1 MDHSVSPEEAIRRLT
16 EGNRRFADDRM
27 THPHLGGGRR
37 TELLEG
43 QQPFAVV
50 LTCSDSRVPPELLF
64 DCGLGDIFVVRVAGN
79 IIDEAALGSIQYAV
93 CHLACPLVVVLG
105 HDKCGAVTAA
115 LASGGSA
122 HSEPL
127 SLRRQLETIRHNIPS
142 SLAATLGGSE
152 RLDAAI
158 NENMATVAHRLIRD
172 HALAPAAE
180 SGRIRIVTARYV
192 LETGEVVWGAPR
204 Q

>member
-1 MDHSVSPEEAIRRLT
+1 MNHPVTSEDAIKRLA
-16 EGNRRFADDRM
+16 EGNSRFATDNM
-27 THPHLGGGRR
+27 IHPHMGRER
-37 TELLEG
+37 RNELLAG

-93 CHLACPLVVVLG
+93 CHLNCPLVVVLG

-115 LASGGSA
+115 LGSGGSVGA
-122 HSEPL
+122 EPL
-127 SLRRQLETIRHNIPS
+127 SLRRQLETIRRNIPV
-142 SLAATLGGSE
+142 SLASTLGKEE
-152 RLDAAI
+152 RLHTAI
-158 NENMATVAHRLIRD
+158 NENMTTVAHRLSRD

-180 SGRIRIVTARYV
+180 SGRIRIVTARY
-192 LETGEVVWGAPR
+192 LFESGEVIWETR
-204 Q
+204 R